1 MMNALSRLLTSPLR
15 GWAHVLRLLRD
26 PHARLVAGLLF
37 AVIAS
42 VLGLGYMYTVNTG
55 FGFFS
60 RGCAV
65 GFSEGRIAALLMLT
79 PIAFALALSSVGEA
93 IQWMEAKRHGKRFNA
108 HFLRKVLALGAFLL
122 LVVFLLGRC

>member
-1 MMNALSRLLTSPLR
+1 MRGLHRLLTSPLR

-26 PHARLVAGLLF
+26 RHARLVAALF
-37 AVIAS
+37 LAVIAS
-42 VLGLGYMYTVNTG
+42 ILGLGYMYTVNTG

-60 RGCAV
+60 RGCAA

-93 IQWMEAKRHGKRFNA
+93 IDWMEARRRGKRFKL
-108 HFLRKVLALGAFLL
+108 HFFWKLIGLGVVLL
-122 LVVFLLGRC
+122 LGVFLLGRC